1 MPVTVKVE
9 LFGIPRARAGVAQAI
24 SSGHNLGDI
33 LSDMASRFPEL
44 ANCCIQ
50 GRHLKP
56 GFTANLSGHRF
67 VTDPDTLLSDGD
79 SVLILSLDAGG

>member
-1 MPVTVKVE
+1 MTVTVKVE
-9 LFGIPRARAGVAQAI
+9 LFGIPRARAGIAQTTSA
-24 SSGHNLGDI
+24 GHDLGDVI
-33 LSDMASRFPEL
+33 SDMASRFPEL
-44 ANCCIQ
+44 AISCIQ

>member
-9 LFGIPRARAGVAQAI
+9 LFGIPRARAGLAQTM
-24 SSGHNLGDI
+24 SSGHDLGDI
-33 LSDMASRFPEL
+33 LADMASRFPEL
-44 ANCCIQ
+44 AVNCIQ
-50 GRHLKP
+50 GRYLKP

-67 VTDPDTLLSDGD
+67 VTDPDTLLHDGD